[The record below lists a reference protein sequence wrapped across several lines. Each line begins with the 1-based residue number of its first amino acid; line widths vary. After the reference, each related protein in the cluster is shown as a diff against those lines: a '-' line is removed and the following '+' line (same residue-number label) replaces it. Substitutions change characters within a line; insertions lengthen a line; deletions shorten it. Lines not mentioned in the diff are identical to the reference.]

1 MKTIVSVPASTVTVA
16 SGTALIAATYGL
28 VRLAYGLVLPDVQHS
43 LGFGAAVAGWTAAGS
58 SVLYCVGA
66 LVGFVAAPTH
76 PRLLVV
82 LAGVSAGAGA
92 VGMATS
98 PSPVVFSVAAVVA
111 SAGAGL
117 ASPALVTLV
126 QHAVRRDTARAQ
138 SVVNSGT
145 GPGLVVA
152 GLLALLLLPE
162 WRAVWWVAAVAT
174 VVAAAAVLLAGRA
187 AEQSTEHRPAPGTAR
202 PAARPPR
209 SWLTAHRRLLVVSLL
224 LGAGSAAVWTYGR
237 TLLVEAGAPAA
248 LSVTAWVALG
258 VGGTAVAGTARWVG
272 RLRARSAWA
281 VTTGAVAVATATL
294 ALAPQVTGVAL
305 AACVVFG
312 WGYTAATGALIAWTT
327 ELDPDRAPAGTSLL
341 FVVLVLGQALG
352 AAVAGAA
359 VDAVGTGAAFL
370 GAAVVTAVGAVG
382 ALPSRLR
389 GSAGSAGTAGT
400 AGTVRASGA

>member
-1 MKTIVSVPASTVTVA
+1 VKRSFSILVPTVFVA

-28 VRLAYGLVLPDVQHS
+28 VRLAYGLVLPDVQHA
-43 LGFGAAVAGWTAAGS
+43 LGFGAALAGWTSAGS

-66 LVGFVAAPTH
+66 FVGFVAAPAR

-82 LAGVSAGAGA
+82 LAGASAGAGA

-98 PSPVVFSVAAVVA
+98 PTAIVFALSAVFA

-126 QHAVRRDTARAQ
+126 QLAVRRDTARAQ
-138 SVVNSGT
+138 AVVNSGT

-152 GLLALLLLPE
+152 GLLALVLLPE
-162 WRAVWWVAAVAT
+162 WRVVWWTAAAVT
-174 VVAAAAVLLAGRA
+174 VVAAAAVLLAGRPGDA
-187 AEQSTEHRPAPGTAR
+187 GRARTTVRPS
-202 PAARPPR
+202 ARPPR
-209 SWLTAHRRLLVVSLL
+209 SWRTAHRRVVVVSLV

-237 TLLVEAGAPAA
+237 TLLVDAGAPAP

-258 VGGTAVAGTARWVG
+258 VGGAAVAVTARWTG

-281 VTTGAVAVATATL
+281 VTASAVAVATATL
-294 ALAPQVTGVAL
+294 ALVPQVTGVAL
-305 AACVVFG
+305 GACVVFG

-327 ELDPDRAPAGTSLL
+327 ELDADRASAGTSLL

-352 AAVAGAA
+352 AGVAGAA
-359 VDAVGTGAAFL
+359 VDTVGTGATFL
-370 GAAVVTAVGAVG
+370 GAAVVTAVGAVA
-382 ALPSRLR
+382 ALPGRR
-389 GSAGSAGTAGT
+389 NAGGSAGGTPV
-400 AGTVRASGA
+400 VRASGA

>member
-1 MKTIVSVPASTVTVA
+1 MKRSFSILVPTVFVA

-28 VRLAYGLVLPDVQHS
+28 VRLAYGLVLPDVQHA
-43 LGFGAAVAGWTAAGS
+43 LGFGAALAGWTSAGS

-66 LVGFVAAPTH
+66 FVGFVAAPAR

-82 LAGVSAGAGA
+82 LAGASAGAGA

-98 PSPVVFSVAAVVA
+98 PTAIVFALSAVFA

-126 QHAVRRDTARAQ
+126 QLAVRRDTARAQ
-138 SVVNSGT
+138 AVVNSGT

-152 GLLALLLLPE
+152 GLLALVLLPE
-162 WRAVWWVAAVAT
+162 WRVVWWTAAAVT
-174 VVAAAAVLLAGRA
+174 VVAAAAVLLAGRPGDA
-187 AEQSTEHRPAPGTAR
+187 GRARTTVRPS
-202 PAARPPR
+202 ARPPR
-209 SWLTAHRRLLVVSLL
+209 SWRTAHRRVVVVSLV

-237 TLLVEAGAPAA
+237 TLLVDAGAPAP

-258 VGGTAVAGTARWVG
+258 VGGAAVAVTARWTG

-281 VTTGAVAVATATL
+281 VTASAVAVATATL
-294 ALAPQVTGVAL
+294 ALVPQVTGVAL
-305 AACVVFG
+305 GACVVFG

-327 ELDPDRAPAGTSLL
+327 ELDADRASAGTSLL

-352 AAVAGAA
+352 AGVAGAA
-359 VDAVGTGAAFL
+359 VATVGTGATFL
-370 GAAVVTAVGAVG
+370 GAAVVTAVGAVA
-382 ALPSRLR
+382 ALPGRR
-389 GSAGSAGTAGT
+389 NAGGSAGGTPV
-400 AGTVRASGA
+400 VRASGA